1 MSNEFLPEITLKA
14 KMEAFPD
21 SDDDSKLVAKVYDP
35 NLSHLRWTNNTSFI
49 LCYTHSICYIMH
61 IDPFLAKEL
70 PRANEY
76 CIDRNKRKPHETSK
90 INFQYPHKC

>member
-1 MSNEFLPEITLKA
+1 MA

-21 SDDDSKLVAKVYDP
+21 SDDDSELVTKVRSYVFP
-35 NLSHLRWTNNTSFI
+35 TSGGPILPALSCATH
-49 LCYTHSICYIMH
+49 HSICYIMH
-61 IDPFLAKEL
+61 IDIVLTKEL

-90 INFQYPHKC
+90 INF

>member
-1 MSNEFLPEITLKA
+1 MSNEFLPGTTLQA
-14 KMEAFPD
+14 KMEAYPD
-21 SDDDSKLVAKVYDP
+21 SDDDSELVTKVCDP
-35 NLSHLRWTNNTSFI
+35 MSFHLRWNNNTSFI

-76 CIDRNKRKPHETSK
+76 CIDRKPGKSSHSLFK
-90 INFQYPHKC
+90 VM